1 MDNFNL
7 KNFINENNL
16 GAYSR
21 LEAKKRDVDGDGDID
36 SDDYMAAKDAAIK
49 KAMGKTEAIADP
61 DSLTSIIMGG
71 LAAAGAIKALPKLVD
86 LLGDGTGDITVDS
99 LKKALSKK
107 DVKEAS
113 KEEEETFHKKLDTL
127 VHKTFGKR
135 KEEMDENRFLAA
147 SMEDLEQVIRN
158 LAHTGE
164 MSEDEALELAIKK
177 LESMLDDRDD
187 MDENLK
193 EEIGDGT
200 FDEKMLN
207 LTKAAS
213 IMNSYVKEFGG
224 EEEQRMF
231 RKIYMDLDDFENF
244 MAYGNPD
251 GALEEKYDREDGD
264 GHLGTNTDDDFERE
278 MIAQLAARNEDLDVG
293 HQDDEP
299 AMLKNTTYRAAKL
312 AGMLYKKLDKYDN
325 FPTEV
330 DFPNWWQTKVTK
342 AKDMLQAAYDYLDG
356 EEGVAQVDAVTHEEV
371 EEMKHPQYGTAS
383 NKYASRANKPGK
395 FGNSP
400 ELNKTLGDTAAKA
413 MDILKR
419 KGLAEDNIK
428 LSDIL

>member
-16 GAYSR
+16 GAYSK
-21 LEAKKRDVDGDGDID
+21 LEGKKRDVDGDGDID
-36 SDDYMAAKDAAIK
+36 SDDYLAAKDAAIK

-164 MSEDEALELAIKK
+164 MSEDEAIEMAIRK
-177 LESMLDDRDD
+177 LEAMLDGRDD
-187 MDENLK
+187 LDEG
-193 EEIGDGT
+193 E
-200 FDEKMLN
+200 
-207 LTKAAS
+207 
-213 IMNSYVKEFGG
+213 VG
-224 EEEQRMF
+224 EEDKVASDIQNALNKHGKDDSKKF
-231 RKIYMDLDDFENF
+231 QILKARKALNKGD
-244 MAYGNPD
+244 MAT
-251 GALEEKYDREDGD
+251 AKK
-264 GHLGTNTDDDFERE
+264 
-278 MIAQLAARNEDLDVG
+278 IVARYLKEDLDVG

-299 AMLKNTTYRAAKL
+299 NMLKKTMYRTAKMAA
-312 AGMLYKKLDKYDN
+312 MIYKELDKFDQ
-325 FPTEV
+325 FPNEV
-330 DFPNWWQTKVTK
+330 DFPNWWQAKLIK
-342 AKDMLQAAYDYLDG
+342 ANDYLNSAFDYLDG
-356 EEGVAQVDAVTHEEV
+356 EQQTAKLDAMNEEV
-371 EEMKHPQYGTAS
+371 SGLEFKVGDKVTYLGHPGTITNAGTDIMDRPIYS
-383 NKYASRANKPGK
+383 VSYNKG
-395 FGNSP
+395 
-400 ELNKTLGDTAAKA
+400 TGDTKVTNVYNKSGVIKKA
-413 MDILKR
+413 MSEKKVEVDDETEFKL
-419 KGLAEDNIK
+419 K
-428 LSDIL
+428 LSHLLDKHAE